1 MTKSE
6 WRMPKEYPNDEI
18 RNYVSILS
26 DGLLSFVIR
35 ASLLI
40 RHSIFGIRHFLA
52 ESRHSQIQRMAAMM
66 SATQLTP
73 IEI

>member
-6 WRMPKEYPNDEI
+6 WRMSKEYPNDEI

-26 DGLLSFVIR
+26 GGLLSFVIR

-40 RHSIFGIRHFLA
+40 RHFFA